1 MDQALRQNRLVDG
14 LLRPNDE
21 YQPSVR
27 TRKNSRDTY
36 TVEQSTTS
44 YRRSL
49 HTVSLRFLLINML
62 AFGLL
67 TLAWLNGLVEQV
79 IVSDTTRL
87 AVLIFAVFVGGLIL
101 CGYRAFQIGA
111 DLSDVENGRID
122 RQGLAAR
129 VIEQYDGTNRSDS
142 VNAVR
147 MELTQ
152 RIVLVR
158 YVANTL
164 VLLGL
169 IGTVVGFIIALSSID
184 PERAKDVDAIA
195 PMVTGLISGM
205 STALYTTLVGAVLN
219 LWLMANYQVLAH
231 GTVRLLSRMADM
243 SQRNA

>member
-1 MDQALRQNRLVDG
+1 MEQAISSNSGTGG
-14 LLRPNDE
+14 LLRPSTE
-21 YQPSVR
+21 YQSPVSGR
-27 TRKNSRDTY
+27 NKNSDNY
-36 TVEQSTTS
+36 TQKDLPRSQG
-44 YRRSL
+44 RSL
-49 HTVSLRFLLINML
+49 HTVSLRFMLINIL

-67 TLAWLNGLVEQV
+67 GLAWFNGLVDK
-79 IVSDTTRL
+79 ILIADSTRL
-87 AVLIFAVFVGGLIL
+87 TLLIFAVFIGGLIL

-111 DLSDVENGRID
+111 DLSDVEHGRID
-122 RQGLAAR
+122 RAGLAAR
-129 VIEQYDGTNRSDS
+129 IVEQTSQSDHSDS
-142 VNAVR
+142 INAVR

-158 YVANTL
+158 YIANTL

-184 PERAKDVDAIA
+184 PERAKDVEAIA

-231 GTVRLLSRMADM
+231 GTVRLISRMIDM
-243 SQRNA
+243 GQRRA

>member
-1 MDQALRQNRLVDG
+1 MDQALRRTGGSSG
-14 LLRPNDE
+14 LLRPSTE
-21 YQPSVR
+21 FHSPSAD
-27 TRKNSRDTY
+27 RKKDQTGY
-36 TVEQSTTS
+36 TSKELPASNGRQ
-44 YRRSL
+44 L
-49 HTVSLRFLLINML
+49 HTVSLRFMLINML
-62 AFGLL
+62 AFVLL
-67 TLAWLNGLVEQV
+67 AMAWINGLIEKI
-79 IVSDTTRL
+79 IVADSTQL
-87 AVLIFAVFVGGLIL
+87 SLLIFGVFAGGLIL

-122 RQGLAAR
+122 RAGLAAR
-129 VIEQYDGTNRSDS
+129 VIEQHSQANHTDS

-158 YVANTL
+158 YIANTL

-184 PERAKDVDAIA
+184 PARAKDVEAIA

-231 GTVRLLSRMADM
+231 GTVRLISRMVDM
-243 SQRNA
+243 GQRRA

>member
-1 MDQALRQNRLVDG
+1 MDQALRRTGGSGG
-14 LLRPNDE
+14 LLRPSTEFQSPGTERNKDQTTYATQE
-21 YQPSVR
+21 LPSSAGR
-27 TRKNSRDTY
+27 
-36 TVEQSTTS
+36 Q
-44 YRRSL
+44 L

-62 AFGLL
+62 AFVLL
-67 TLAWLNGLVEQV
+67 AMAWINGLVDKI
-79 IVSDTTRL
+79 IVADSTRL
-87 AVLIFAVFVGGLIL
+87 SVLIFAVFVGGLIL

-122 RQGLAAR
+122 RAGLAAR
-129 VIEQYDGTNRSDS
+129 VIEHQSHNAHGDS

-158 YVANTL
+158 YIANTL

-184 PERAKDVDAIA
+184 PERAKDVEAIA

-219 LWLMANYQVLAH
+219 LWLMANYQILAH
-231 GTVRLLSRMADM
+231 GTVRLISRMVDM
-243 SQRNA
+243 GQRRA